1 MYIHRTIEKT
11 IGEIS
16 RHFKVLL
23 LTGARQVG
31 KSTVLRYCDP
41 QREYVTLDDMVER
54 DQALNDPLLF
64 LERHRPPV
72 IIDEIQYA
80 PNLLSYIKMA
90 VDSSESMGGY
100 WLTGSQQFQLM
111 QGVSESL
118 AGRVGIVQLYGL
130 SLVEIGGQPQ
140 QVPFF
145 PQDDYEEKRCHA
157 PHYTSGDI
165 FQKIWRGCLPQAVVD
180 EGVSRDFLYGSY
192 LSTYIER
199 DVRNLTKVDD
209 LMKFYTF
216 IRAVA
221 CRTGQVLRYSE
232 LARDAGISEPT
243 AKSWMSILVASNIV
257 YLLEPYYANF
267 GKRLTRMP
275 KIYFL
280 DLGLCAYLLRMQS
293 PEMIRNGNMAGAFF
307 ESFVVG
313 ELIKSYAH
321 NGLRPYFSWYR
332 DVRQQEIDLIIEA
345 GGMLYPIEIKVT
357 AGPNAKMVKNF
368 ELIGEKRG
376 RGTLICL
383 RDRDLA
389 LARDIDAIP
398 VSYI

>member
-1 MYIHRTIEKT
+1 MYIHRTVERT
-11 IGEIS
+11 ISEIS

-31 KSTVLRYCDP
+31 KSTVLRHCDP
-41 QREYVTLDDMVER
+41 EREYVSLDDMVER
-54 DQALNDPLLF
+54 DQALHDPLLF
-64 LERHRPPV
+64 LERHKPPV

-80 PNLLSYIKMA
+80 PKLLSYIKMA
-90 VDSSESMGGY
+90 VDASEACGGY
-100 WLTGSQQFQLM
+100 WLTGSQQFKLM

-118 AGRVGIVQLYGL
+118 AGRVGIVQLFGL
-130 SLVEIGGQPQ
+130 SLSEIAGKPLQG
-140 QVPFF
+140 PFF
-145 PQDDYEEKRCHA
+145 PQDDYEKQRREA
-157 PHYTSGDI
+157 PRYTSGEI
-165 FQKIWRGCLPQAVVD
+165 FGKIWRGCLPQAVVD
-180 EGVSRDFLYGSY
+180 REVTRDFLYGSY
-192 LSTYIER
+192 LTTYIER
-199 DVRNLTKVDD
+199 DVRNLARVDD

-221 CRTGQVLRYSE
+221 FRTGQVLRYSE

-243 AKSWMSILVASNIV
+243 AKSWMSVLVASNIV

-293 PEMIRNGNMAGAFF
+293 PEMIRDGSMAGAFF

-313 ELIKSYAH
+313 ELIKSYEH
-321 NGLRPYFSWYR
+321 NGLRPYLSWYR
-332 DVRQQEIDLIIEA
+332 DVRQQEIDLIIEE
-345 GGMLYPIEIKVT
+345 GGTLYPIEIKVT
-357 AGPNAKMVKNF
+357 AGPNAKMVRNF
-368 ELIGEKRG
+368 ELLGEKRG

-383 RDRDLA
+383 RDRDVA
-389 LARDIDAIP
+389 LGRDIDAIP